1 MHNTKRI
8 GYNALMMYGR
18 MLLVMILSL
27 YTVRVLLNVVGI
39 EDYGIFDVIAGLV
52 SMLAMVNSTMETA
65 TQRYYSVSLGVNQ
78 NGDVKRIFNLS
89 LTIYVLISV
98 VVLILG
104 ETLGLWF
111 VNSYLQIPSDR
122 ILAAN
127 VIYQFSIASVII
139 AMLTVPFSAMV
150 IAHEDIGLYS
160 ILSIVET
167 VLKLL
172 IVYLVSIFNTDKLIV
187 YGALVFGVG
196 LSKFFMYL
204 YFSRFKYRE
213 CRFMYYW
220 DSKLF
225 ASMLSFSGWT
235 LFGAAAGVA
244 NNQGNNVLINIFF
257 GPIAN
262 AARGIAFQVSNAI
275 SSFSANLFVVMR
287 PPIIK
292 SYAEE
297 DYQYTMHLFYLSSK
311 LSYFLMLLIFVPLFL
326 ETNYVL
332 TLWLGHATEQ
342 MVLFTRLMLV
352 YTVILSQHN
361 PITTIVQATGRVKI
375 YFSVVESVTLLSLPL
390 TYVFFKL
397 GFPAHVTL
405 YISICVFLFAHFLRL
420 YILKKVIVFSMREYC
435 IKFIIPVLLVSLS
448 SISLPLLVHYYYA
461 PNLLRVVY
469 VTIVVFLSIGLSIY
483 LVGINKY
490 ERSKL
495 HEIVNK
501 VRMLYFKKQERV

>member
-1 MHNTKRI
+1 M
-8 GYNALMMYGR
+8 
-18 MLLVMILSL
+18 
-27 YTVRVLLNVVGI
+27 
-39 EDYGIFDVIAGLV
+39 
-52 SMLAMVNSTMETA
+52 
-65 TQRYYSVSLGVNQ
+65 
-78 NGDVKRIFNLS
+78 
-89 LTIYVLISV
+89 

-160 ILSIVET
+160 ILSIAET

-204 YFSRFKYRE
+204 YFARFKYRE

-262 AARGIAFQVSNAI
+262 AARAIAFQVSNAI

-311 LSYFLMLLIFVPLFL
+311 LSYFLMLLNFVPLFL

-332 TLWLGHATEQ
+332 TLWLGHAT
-342 MVLFTRLMLV
+342 
-352 YTVILSQHN
+352 
-361 PITTIVQATGRVKI
+361 
-375 YFSVVESVTLLSLPL
+375 
-390 TYVFFKL
+390 
-397 GFPAHVTL
+397 
-405 YISICVFLFAHFLRL
+405 
-420 YILKKVIVFSMREYC
+420 
-435 IKFIIPVLLVSLS
+435 
-448 SISLPLLVHYYYA
+448 
-461 PNLLRVVY
+461 
-469 VTIVVFLSIGLSIY
+469 
-483 LVGINKY
+483 
-490 ERSKL
+490 
-495 HEIVNK
+495 
-501 VRMLYFKKQERV
+501 